1 MARPRLAARKV
12 AELHAGDARVPHLR
26 HQSSVRAKQHRWPW
40 PRSSQSTASPP
51 QVEGARRRSGR
62 QFSDAAKLAPRA
74 SGAQDECSV
83 RCAATQIGMLMTGE
97 EGVEQE
103 QLALL
108 GAATVLRGLLAAA
121 TRDEVLTRH
130 QAGMILR
137 DIKGAPGTYGVRC
150 VERIGA
156 ELGIAPATLY
166 RYMAV
171 AENWS
176 AAEIRV
182 ESTKTNRFGQPPA
195 WSHFLALTRAP
206 DSSSR
211 RALLDECMGEGWTAR
226 ELAERIAELTD
237 EASRNDRPRSAEDP
251 LQTALAAGIHC
262 AARAS
267 GDLSVFASA
276 LAARLGDPDAAADGD
291 LVTRAI
297 TAFEELR
304 EQADSALAQLHA
316 ASRASGGRL
325 RAATRARV
333 AVRASQEPVMEAD
346 DESDEEPA
354 ALSPPRKARARH
366 R

>member
-1 MARPRLAARKV
+1 M
-12 AELHAGDARVPHLR
+12 
-26 HQSSVRAKQHRWPW
+26 
-40 PRSSQSTASPP
+40 
-51 QVEGARRRSGR
+51 
-62 QFSDAAKLAPRA
+62 
-74 SGAQDECSV
+74 
-83 RCAATQIGMLMTGE
+83 
-97 EGVEQE
+97 EQE

-354 ALSPPRKARARH
+354 ALSSPRKARARH